1 MNTNV
6 FRLLLLGSLF
16 SLSACVQQSEVRQ
29 MKHSV
34 STLNQEM
41 TQLNKETVKITQQ
54 NRLNAKSSSGVYLLP
69 GAKTPA
75 RLESQI
81 GTLRMSLVNITP
93 DTDGTTL
100 TLRIQGESNDPLP
113 AFSGTVEYGQIQ
125 GTIDNF
131 QEINVQNQLINA
143 PASVLAPSDVDIPLQ
158 LKGISVDQLLLCSKR
173 IAGRFCA
180 SRNIFSR
187 HFVTLLTSPRLIV
200 KVCNKGES
208 QYNPRPNVCKRER
221 NRLRK

>member
-1 MNTNV
+1 MLSLLLPSTTRLIATRKGRPMNTNV

-75 RLESQI
+75 RLESQLLI
-81 GTLRMSLVNITP
+81 VRMP
-93 DTDGTTL
+93 DFISGIFYHFFL
-100 TLRIQGESNDPLP
+100 FII
-113 AFSGTVEYGQIQ
+113 AFKSANGLY
-125 GTIDNF
+125 F
-131 QEINVQNQLINA
+131 
-143 PASVLAPSDVDIPLQ
+143 ASPTS
-158 LKGISVDQLLLCSKR
+158 
-173 IAGRFCA
+173 FCA
-180 SRNIFSR
+180 S
-187 HFVTLLTSPRLIV
+187 SPAITV
-200 KVCNKGES
+200 VP
-208 QYNPRPNVCKRER
+208 Y
-221 NRLRK
+221 

>member
-41 TQLNKETVKITQQ
+41 TQLNQETVKITQQ
-54 NRLNAKSSSGVYLLP
+54 NRLNAKSSSGVYILP

-81 GTLRMSLVNITP
+81 GTLR
-93 DTDGTTL
+93 
-100 TLRIQGESNDPLP
+100 PLP

-158 LKGISVDQLLLCSKR
+158 LKGISVDQL
-173 IAGRFCA
+173 GFVRFHD
-180 SRNIFSR
+180 IQPVM
-187 HFVTLLTSPRLIV
+187 H
-200 KVCNKGES
+200 
-208 QYNPRPNVCKRER
+208 
-221 NRLRK
+221 